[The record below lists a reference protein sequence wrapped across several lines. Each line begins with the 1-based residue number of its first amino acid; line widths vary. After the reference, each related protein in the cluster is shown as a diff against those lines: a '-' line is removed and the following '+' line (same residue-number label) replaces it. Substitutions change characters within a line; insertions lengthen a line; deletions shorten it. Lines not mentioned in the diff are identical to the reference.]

1 MTNPCIDLVEK
12 HILLTFLTWIGF
24 LHCGQSGRLFDKLK
38 INIETGKKLFDT
50 VLSFGIKKVNFPV
63 SLVKITQSI
72 LALQIFT
79 LNNFCQHR
87 GARSQH
93 KKRLS
98 NFNTPTRKENT

>member
-50 VLSFGIKKVNFPV
+50 VLSFGIKKENFPV
-63 SLVKITQSI
+63 SLAKKNYSKYFGTSDFYTQ
-72 LALQIFT
+72 QF
-79 LNNFCQHR
+79 
-87 GARSQH
+87 
-93 KKRLS
+93 LS
-98 NFNTPTRKENT
+98 T